1 MKVRNQIILTASISI
16 VLLIVVAVL
25 TFFSLNSLLDNSE
38 MVIHTYQVID
48 KADTLTADM
57 VNQETG
63 MRGYLATGDKDY
75 LEPYIAGLADFEVVL
90 DDLKKTVSDNPAQ
103 VEKLGEIE
111 AISNLWSTNAALAF
125 MAVKDEI
132 VLAEA
137 LSTEIS
143 SIVKEGVGKQKV
155 DALRNALA
163 NTEGDEAIKEDILL
177 AILNMETGLRGFVIS
192 NDETFLEPYNDSKTK
207 LASALSELDNS
218 NITLLAN
225 DWGDN
230 VGEKVISLQ
239 REFNTYQT
247 SDDLLS
253 LMSTNVGK
261 TNMDALRAKIDE
273 FIAVESGLLI
283 VRTEENENTAS
294 VTQITL
300 VIGVILAIAISIP
313 FSIVISSRI
322 NKQLGGE
329 PKEVANITE
338 EIAGGNLN
346 VKFDSKR
353 KKTGIYNSIFNMR
366 KNLNEVMSKI
376 NSASEQVAS
385 GSRQLSDSSMSL
397 SQGATEQASSIEE
410 LTASVEE
417 IASQT
422 RANAENAEKA
432 KEMATSA
439 YNFAE
444 KGNNQMSDMLMAMTD
459 INESSNNISKIIKVI
474 DDIAFQTNILALNAA
489 VEAARAGE
497 HGKGFAVVA
506 EEVRNLAQRSA
517 NAAKETTVMI
527 EGSINKVEGG
537 TKIANETATAL
548 NQIVEGVSQV
558 TELITEI
565 AVASNEQAVG
575 VEQVNQGLVQIS
587 DVVQTTSA
595 TAEETAA
602 ASEELSG
609 QSDML
614 KSQVSTFKLNQSSNV
629 LDDGE
634 MTPDVLSM
642 LEKMQNSNN
651 REVLVS
657 DVSRIALSDS
667 EFEKY

>member
-1 MKVRNQIILTASISI
+1 MKVRSQIILTAFISI
-16 VLLIVVAVL
+16 TLLIIVAVL

-38 MVIHTYQVID
+38 MVIHTYKVIE

-63 MRGYLATGDKDY
+63 MRGYLATGNSDY

-90 DDLKKTVSDNPAQ
+90 EDLKETVSDNPAQ

-111 AISNLWSTNAALAF
+111 AIASSWSTNAAQAF
-125 MAVKDEI
+125 MAIKDEI
-132 VLAEA
+132 IQAET
-137 LSTEIS
+137 LSAEIS
-143 SIVKEGVGKQKV
+143 SIVKDGVGKQKV
-155 DALRNALA
+155 DALRNALTA
-163 NTEGDEAIKEDILL
+163 AEGDEAIKEDILL
-177 AILNMETGLRGFVIS
+177 AMLNMETGLRGYVIS
-192 NDETFLEPYNDSKTK
+192 NDETFLEPYNGSKSG
-207 LASALSELDNS
+207 LASALREFNNN

-225 DWGDN
+225 DWVDN

-247 SDDLLS
+247 SDDLQA

-273 FIAVESGLLI
+273 FIAAESGLLTI
-283 VRTEENENTAS
+283 RTEENESTAS

-300 VIGVILAIAISIP
+300 VIGVVLAIAISIP

-329 PKEVANITE
+329 PNEVATITE
-338 EIAGGNLN
+338 EIADGNLK
-346 VKFDSKR
+346 VMFDSKR

-366 KNLNEVMSKI
+366 KNLNEVMSRI

-410 LTASVEE
+410 LTSSVEQ

-422 RANAENAEKA
+422 RANASNADKA
-432 KEMATSA
+432 KDMASSA
-439 YNFAE
+439 YSYAE
-444 KGNNQMSDMLMAMTD
+444 QGNNQMGDMLSAMAD

-489 VEAARAGE
+489 VEAARAGQ

-537 TKIANETATAL
+537 TKIANETAVAL
-548 NQIVEGVSQV
+548 NKIVEGVSQV
-558 TELITEI
+558 TDLVSEI
-565 AVASNEQAVG
+565 AIASNEQAIG
-575 VEQVNQGLVQIS
+575 VEQVNLGLTQIS

-614 KSQVSTFKLNQSSNV
+614 KTQVATFKLYKSSTT
-629 LDDGE
+629 LDDRE
-634 MTPDVLSM
+634 TNSDVLNM
-642 LEKMQNSNN
+642 LEQIQNTND
-651 REVLVS
+651 S
-657 DVSRIALSDS
+657 DVKVTDVKKISLSDS
-667 EFEKY
+667 EFEKF